1 MKALVKAAPNKP
13 AKKPQAP
20 ALAVASVTKE
30 NAATVRRQL
39 KAASMR
45 LDDVG
50 ANGVGSAAANA
61 AANAFEDAIL
71 AIMER
76 DYQEAN
82 RLMARGVAALKGQ
95 HVVLATPVAPD
106 KDEDEDEEDLDDDKD
121 DDDEEEEEEEEE
133 KPRKALRAR

>member
-1 MKALVKAAPNKP
+1 MKALVKAAPSVP
-13 AKKPQAP
+13 AKKPQAA
-20 ALAVASVTKE
+20 ALMVASVTDE
-30 NAATVRRQL
+30 NAATVRRKL

-50 ANGVGSAAANA
+50 ANGVGRAAANA

-106 KDEDEDEEDLDDDKD
+106 EDEDEDEEDIDEEDLDDDKD
-121 DDDEEEEEEEEE
+121 DDDEEEER
-133 KPRKALRAR
+133 PRKALRAR